1 MGEER
6 RDPPGTAMSHWQV
19 DDQIQLL
26 VSKEVGH
33 VVQLT
38 FCCNLAQVF
47 IGPLN

>member
-1 MGEER
+1 MSEER

-19 DDQIQLL
+19 DDQIELF
-26 VSKEVGH
+26 VSKKVGH